1 MGKKKKQK
9 KKPIEWRDLTINALI
24 DLIIGIILIII
35 GKYIGQGESP
45 NRQAGDKPAAYKKYN
60 TNPQPSKEY
69 AFEIRS
75 IFSSSRTGKADYCF
89 HFESKGK
96 REVRHEFRREHKEST
111 KSGGRFTVRTCGT
124 PASPPER
131 YKQVGEWGARTD
143 NRNVCEN
150 MQRA

>member
-35 GKYIGQGESP
+35 GKYISQGESP

-69 AFEIRS
+69 AFKIRS
-75 IFSSSRTGKADYCF
+75 IFSSSRTGKAAYCF
-89 HFESKGK
+89 RFESKGK
-96 REVRHEFRREHKEST
+96 
-111 KSGGRFTVRTCGT
+111 
-124 PASPPER
+124 ER
-131 YKQVGEWGARTD
+131 
-143 NRNVCEN
+143 
-150 MQRA
+150 